1 MSNVLLLLI
10 GAIIGILISYISDAP
25 MRRKE
30 FACGYDR
37 AVNDMLH
44 WNCYF
49 DRKQHQHFVNVF
61 PVDIDEMPA
70 RAGDRKGQAWND
82 ASHDPPM
89 QI

>member
-1 MSNVLLLLI
+1 MSDALWMLLGI
-10 GAIIGILISYISDAP
+10 IIGIVIFYLSDAP
-25 MRRKE
+25 LRRKE
-30 FACGYDR
+30 FNCGYDR

-49 DRKQHQHFVNVF
+49 DKKKHQHFVNVI
-61 PVDIDEMPA
+61 PVDIYEMPA
-70 RAGDRKGQAWND
+70 RAGDRHGQAWND